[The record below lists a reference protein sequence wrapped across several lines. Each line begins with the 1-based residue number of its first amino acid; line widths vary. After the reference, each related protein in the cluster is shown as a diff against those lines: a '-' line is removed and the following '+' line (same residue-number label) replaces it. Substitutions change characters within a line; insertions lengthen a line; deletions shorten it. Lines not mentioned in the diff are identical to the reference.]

1 MRTIPVPIDTDHVV
15 LCFYWYSWWGCLNYI
30 SFFIGAV
37 DDDVAAAVRV
47 AVVVVCAND
56 ADADATPLFISAVG
70 LIGVF
75 WSLALLD
82 AAFCPPIR
90 FRVDTKLEPN
100 VLFVILVS

>member
-1 MRTIPVPIDTDHVV
+1 MGCAKDTDV
-15 LCFYWYSWWGCLNYI
+15 
-30 SFFIGAV
+30 AA
-37 DDDVAAAVRV
+37 VAAAV
-47 AVVVVCAND
+47 AAVVVCAND